1 MASKNSSDPRRASTV
16 PPVVVCSIRE
26 ADAASFQRSFSR
38 VPAGCGLVEIRADD
52 LRTEEVAEVVK
63 AAARPLIVTLRRRSE
78 GGGFDG
84 SEEDRSAGLRAALEA
99 GARFVDVEWG
109 SPQQVMAEGEHA
121 SRVILSYHGSDC
133 SLAALTPIWRS
144 MASSAAAR
152 LKIVPAA
159 AKPADGAVIRELLRR
174 ARGDSLALAC
184 FAMGRAGA
192 LTRLM
197 APVWGSWATYGS
209 LEAGSETAPGQFTA
223 TELLESYDVL
233 RIGASTRIFALLG
246 HAVSGSPSPAMHQ
259 AAYREAAIDARY
271 LPLEL
276 DALEDCRPL
285 LGTDG
290 LIGVE
295 AFAVTI
301 PFKEEVA
308 AVCRLD
314 DEVALAAESVN
325 TVLVGDDGWC
335 GYNTDGPAV
344 VDLVRSRLDPRGVEV
359 AIVGA
364 GGTARAAAVALAAA
378 GSHVTLFNRTPD
390 RARAVARRLGVQAA
404 DLRRLPGHAWQVL
417 VQATPLG
424 AAGERLLAREE
435 LCGRMVLDAVYGGE
449 TPLVRDAREKGL
461 AVADGLDLLVAQ
473 AVPQFERMTG
483 GRAREATMREAGRNW
498 LAGRAVN
505 LP

>member
-1 MASKNSSDPRRASTV
+1 M
-16 PPVVVCSIRE
+16 PPVVICSIRQT
-26 ADAASFQRSFSR
+26 DAASFRRAFSR
-38 VPAGCGLVEIRADD
+38 VSSGCGLIEIRADD

-63 AAARPLIVTLRRRSE
+63 AAGRPVIVTLRRRSE

-99 GARFVDVEWG
+99 GALFVDVEWG
-109 SPQQVMAEGEHA
+109 SPQQVLAEGEHA
-121 SRVILSYHGSDC
+121 TRVILSYHGSKC
-133 SLAALTPIWRS
+133 SLAALTPILRS
-144 MASSAAAR
+144 MASSGAAR
-152 LKIVPAA
+152 LKIVPEA
-159 AKPADGAVIRELLRR
+159 AKPADGAVVRDLLRQ
-174 ARGDSLALAC
+174 AEEDSVVLAC

-223 TELLESYDVL
+223 TELLESYEVL
-233 RIGASTRIFALLG
+233 QIGASTRIFALLG
-246 HAVSGSPSPAMHQ
+246 NAVSGSPSPAMHQ

-271 LPLEL
+271 VPLEL
-276 DALEDCRPL
+276 DVLEDCRPL
-285 LGTDG
+285 LGAEG
-290 LIGVE
+290 LLGVE

-301 PFKEEVA
+301 PFKEVA
-308 AVCRLD
+308 AAACRLD
-314 DEVALAAESVN
+314 DEVAAAAESVN
-325 TVLVGDDGWC
+325 TVLLRDGGWR

-344 VDLVRSRLDPRGVEV
+344 VDLVRRRLDPRGAEV

-378 GSHVTLFNRTPD
+378 GSRVTLFNRTPD
-390 RARAVARRLGVQAA
+390 RARAVARRLGVHAA

-424 AAGERLLAREE
+424 AAGERLLERDE

-449 TPLVRDAREKGL
+449 TPLVRDARRKGL
-461 AVADGLDLLVAQ
+461 AVADGLELLVAQ

-483 GRAREATMREAGRNW
+483 ARAREATMRQAGQRW
-498 LAGRAVN
+498 LSGRAVN